1 MKLRKP
7 DPLRYFA
14 RIGLT
19 LHGAGPWR
27 SALCPFHSD
36 SRPSLRV
43 RPDTGAFR
51 CMVCGAHGG
60 DVIAFEMRRTGKDFK
75 STARALGAW
84 R

>member
-7 DPLRYFA
+7 NALRYFA
-14 RIGLT
+14 RIGLQ
-19 LHGAGPWR
+19 LHGHGDWLNAI
-27 SALCPFHSD
+27 CPFHPD

-51 CMVCGAHGG
+51 CMACGAHGG
-60 DVIAFEMRRTGKDFK
+60 DVIAFEMLRTGKDFK
-75 STARALGAW
+75 SAVRTLGAW